1 MNNEISTNKVR
12 KSVLLT
18 TIFATVFI
26 IIVLFLFYEPA
37 LINDDIKQNI
47 RENNKSNPQLIIIE
61 AFILI
66 FIALLGTLIVILK
79 NRKS

>member
-1 MNNEISTNKVR
+1 MSKEISTIKIR

-26 IIVLFLFYEPA
+26 IIMLLLFYEPA
-37 LINDDIKQNI
+37 LINDDIKENI

>member
-1 MNNEISTNKVR
+1 MSKEISTNNIR

-26 IIVLFLFYEPA
+26 IIILILFYEPA
-37 LINDDIKQNI
+37 LVNEGIKQNI
-47 RENNKSNPQLIIIE
+47 RENSGFNPQLIIIE

-66 FIALLGTLIVILK
+66 FLALLGTLLVILK